1 MTYRQSRRRDATLAV
16 MTSAKRLLAAAALLA
31 PAFAAAHPGHLAAP
45 GHEHGPELGFAIGLF
60 VAAVA
65 GIGALFVR
73 RWPRR
78 RETTAARPR
87 SRT

>member
-16 MTSAKRLLAAAALLA
+16 MTSAKRLLAAALLA

-45 GHEHGPELGFAIGLF
+45 GHEHGSELGFAIGLF

-65 GIGALFVR
+65 GIAALFVR